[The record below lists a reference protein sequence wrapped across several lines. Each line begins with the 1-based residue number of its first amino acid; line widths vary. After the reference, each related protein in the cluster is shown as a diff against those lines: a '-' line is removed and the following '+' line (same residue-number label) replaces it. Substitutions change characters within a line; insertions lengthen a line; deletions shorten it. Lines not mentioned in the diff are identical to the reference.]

1 MFCLKKQTFHFTGR
15 GKKKKL
21 IGPLL
26 VGMMMKGTL
35 IAIAFKALAL
45 LAGKALLVSKLALV
59 LAGLIALKKLF
70 SGGEQKTTYEIV
82 KQPVVT
88 HSHQY
93 STGHEYG
100 GGGHE
105 YSGHG
110 GGGGYGRSFDGVPYP
125 HLMAYRGQLPEQ
137 VAQQVD
143 ADTKTKAQ

>member
-1 MFCLKKQTFHFTGR
+1 M
-15 GKKKKL
+15 
-21 IGPLL
+21 
-26 VGMMMKGTL
+26 GMMMKGSL
-35 IAIAFKALAL
+35 IAIAIKGLAL
-45 LAGKALLVSKLALV
+45 LAGKALLVSKLALA

-93 STGHEYG
+93 SSSHDYGGGGGG

-105 YSGHG
+105 YSH
-110 GGGGYGRSFDGVPYP
+110 GGGGYGRSMESGVPYP
-125 HLMAYRGQLPEQ
+125 HLLAYRGQLPEQ

-143 ADTKTKAQ
+143 SEAKTKVQ